1 VSDELTISGG
11 ETTSVATD
19 ELYSTAVQLELLT
32 REASA
37 LRSSIS
43 AIDDVLTRSR
53 IGDAS
58 RSALQA
64 ETDLDRAAMFLM
76 QVEVQS
82 RFFAFAVS
90 SAADGYTAVELMAR
104 RLVGGAIDEVGGVV
118 GSLAPVLAPAALAGA
133 AGFALTGDQGRNQLL
148 SQPAVV
154 AGIRAAVMGADDALL
169 ARSGV
174 PRPVAA
180 ALGDQ
185 GLGVTGVPLAAAALG
200 AVGRSMGMLEETPTR
215 VTRAQTLPLAGIAS
229 PSSFAER
236 ADRVPE
242 PGALDGAQVVIEK
255 YEMPDG
261 QVRAEVFIA
270 GTVDFDPLAEGEPWD
285 MASNVSNAIGSGSGS
300 YDSVVAAM
308 REAGL
313 TADTPVQL
321 TGYSQGGGTA
331 AQLAASG
338 QFDVRGL
345 VTFGGPTG
353 QVPIPESVPTVIV
366 EHSDDLV
373 AALGGAQENDHAIV
387 VSRWATEGQDFAGA
401 ELLPGHQL
409 TAYRETSA
417 LMDLSSDPALA
428 TASERIHDFSSGGV
442 LVSRVAYECDRVSGG
457 RS

>member
-1 VSDELTISGG
+1 MSDELTISSGG
-11 ETTSVATD
+11 TTAVVTD

-32 REASA
+32 REAAA

-43 AIDDVLTRSR
+43 AIDDVVSRSR

-58 RSALQA
+58 RSALLA
-64 ETDLDRAAMFLM
+64 ETCLDRAAMFLL
-76 QVEVQS
+76 QAELQS

-104 RLVGGAIDEVGGVV
+104 RLVGGVVDEGGGVI
-118 GSLAPVLAPAALAGA
+118 GSLAPVLAPAALVGA
-133 AGFALTGDQGRNQLL
+133 AGFALAGDQGRNQLL

-154 AGIRAAVMGADDALL
+154 AGIRAAVMGADDALW
-169 ARSGV
+169 ARAGV
-174 PRPVAA
+174 PRPVVT

-185 GLGVTGVPLAAAALG
+185 GAGVTGLPTAAAALA
-200 AVGRSMGMLEETPTR
+200 AVGRSVGIDESAVR
-215 VTRAQTLPLAGIAS
+215 VTRAQPLPLAGDAS
-229 PSSFAER
+229 PAGFADR
-236 ADRVPE
+236 VDRVPE
-242 PGALDGAQVVIEK
+242 PEALGGAQVVIEK

-261 QVRAEVFIA
+261 EIRAEVFIA

-285 MASNVSNAIGSGSGS
+285 MASNVSNAIGPGSGS

-308 REAGL
+308 QEAGL
-313 TADTPVQL
+313 TSETPVQL

-353 QVPIPESVPTVIV
+353 QVPIPESVPAVIV

-373 AALGGAQENDHAIV
+373 AALGGAQQNDHAVV
-387 VSRWATEGQDFAGA
+387 VSRWATEGKDFTHAA
-401 ELLPGHQL
+401 LLPGHEL
-409 TAYRETSA
+409 NGYRETSV

-428 TASERIHDFSSGGV
+428 SVSDRIHDFSSGGA
-442 LVSRVAYECDRVSGG
+442 LVSRVAYECDRVSGD